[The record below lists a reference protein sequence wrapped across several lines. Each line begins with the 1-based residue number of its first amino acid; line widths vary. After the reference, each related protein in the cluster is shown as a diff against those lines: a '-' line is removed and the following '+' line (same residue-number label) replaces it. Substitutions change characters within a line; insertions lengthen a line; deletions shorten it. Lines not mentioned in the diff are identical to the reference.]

1 MDKPTIREQIASEV
15 HLTWQRWMAY
25 MLTNLDDE
33 HIARWKRQANTAY
46 KDLPEQEKESDRA
59 IADIYLSLIIEKAK
73 GTKNPHPQQ
82 ICVLTPGFTPKIKL
96 NPDYLLF
103 NEAIQAMIKEISDG

>member
-1 MDKPTIREQIASEV
+1 MPESLREQIDQVFSGYGSE
-15 HLTWQRWMAY
+15 LLA
-25 MLTNLDDE
+25 
-33 HIARWKRQANTAY
+33 WKSWGMNAVEKTH
-46 KDLPEQEKESDRA
+46 DLKVESVDQM
-59 IADIYLSLIIEKAK
+59 LSLIIKKAK

-103 NEAIQAMIKEISDG
+103 NEAIQAMIKELSDG